1 MLTLE
6 DFVILTKKE
15 RLGGTWKFSINSL
28 TINSTANYVRIKAV
42 EDVIPDNYC
51 LKKFKNYH
59 PKESEG
65 GGVKK

>member
-1 MLTLE
+1 MLALE
-6 DFVILTKKE
+6 DFVILTTKE
-15 RLGGTWKFSINSL
+15 SSGGTRNSSNNSS
-28 TINSTANYVRIKAV
+28 TINSTANSVRIKVV